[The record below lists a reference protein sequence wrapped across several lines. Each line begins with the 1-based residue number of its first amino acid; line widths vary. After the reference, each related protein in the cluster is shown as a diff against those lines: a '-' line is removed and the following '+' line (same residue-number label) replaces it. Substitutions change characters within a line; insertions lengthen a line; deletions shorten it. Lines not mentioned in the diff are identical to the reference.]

1 MNEQFRNVEQLQQM
15 FRHITVWKRGAER
28 APHKPLLL
36 LYALGKCQR
45 GAPRAIPYAEVD
57 PALQQLLR
65 AFGPPRKSY
74 HSEYPFWRLQQ
85 DGIWELQGPEHVV
98 PRQSN
103 HDAKKSELLKYK
115 VSGGFP
121 EPIYHVLRHHPRLLV
136 EIAADL
142 LERNFPESIHE
153 DILDAVGLNIHVET
167 ITRAT
172 RDPQFR
178 VRVLTVYG
186 YTCAVCG
193 FDVRLGETA
202 LGIEA
207 AHIKWYQAGGPNIET
222 NGLALCILHHKL
234 FDRGAFTIALNRQ
247 VQVSEYAYGARG
259 FTEWLLAYHGK
270 PIRPP
275 QSPHYLPKEEYLHWH
290 MQQVF
295 RGPARHLVREDA
307 SSSRGD

>member
-1 MNEQFRNVEQLQQM
+1 MNDQSHHIEHLKQM
-15 FRHITVWKRGAER
+15 FTHISMWKRGAER

-74 HSEYPFWRLQQ
+74 HSEYPFWRLQR
-85 DGIWELQGPEHVV
+85 DGVWELQGAEHVAS
-98 PRQSN
+98 RQSN
-103 HDAKKSELLKYK
+103 SDAKKSELLHYE
-115 VSGGFP
+115 VSGGFS
-121 EPIYHVLRHHPRLLV
+121 EPIYTVLRTHPRLLV

-142 LERNFPESIHE
+142 LEQNFPESIHE
-153 DILDAVGLNIHVET
+153 DIVDAVGLNLQVET
-167 ITRAT
+167 MTRAT

-193 FDVRLGETA
+193 FDVRLGETT

-234 FDRGAFTIALNRQ
+234 FDRGAFTITLNRQ
-247 VQVSEYAYGARG
+247 VQISEYAHGATG
-259 FTEWLLAYHGK
+259 FTEWLLAYHGQ

-275 QSPHYLPKEEYLHWH
+275 QSPHYLPQEEYLHWH

-295 RGPARHLVREDA
+295 RGPARRLLREDA
-307 SSSRGD
+307 SSRRED